1 MNSLAK
7 SGIPILRSV
16 RDLGDSTKSKTM
28 SVALD
33 DMANQL
39 ERGRTLSSAL
49 NKYNQL
55 VGRLFVSI
63 VHVGENIGKLNDA
76 VFTVLCFT

>member
-76 VFTVLCFT
+76 FFTVLCFT

>member
-1 MNSLAK
+1 MYSLAK
-7 SGIPILRSV
+7 SGIPILGSV
-16 RDLGDSTKSKTM
+16 RDLGDSTKSKRM

-33 DMANQL
+33 DVANQL

>member
-63 VHVGENIGKLNDA
+63 VHVGENIGKSNDA
-76 VFTVLCFT
+76 FFTVLCFT